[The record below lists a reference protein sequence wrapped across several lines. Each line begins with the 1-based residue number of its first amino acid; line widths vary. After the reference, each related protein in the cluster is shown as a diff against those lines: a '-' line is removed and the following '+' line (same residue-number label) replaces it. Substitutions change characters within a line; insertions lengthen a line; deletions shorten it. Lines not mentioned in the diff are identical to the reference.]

1 VGQHDVKYCF
11 GHRHRSQFVS
21 SCRAHNSQQ
30 WEQSDHLLCQEH
42 RWRRNNAVTVTLNA
56 PTRFV
61 EVRIAEYSG
70 LDRTNP
76 LDVNS
81 SASGTSQTANSG
93 PVTTTSANELL
104 VASGTT
110 QTFFNGSGSGYTLR
124 TITQPNGSILQDR
137 IVTSTGTYEAP
148 APQVTT
154 SNWVMQLVTFRAPGQ

>member
-1 VGQHDVKYCF
+1 M
-11 GHRHRSQFVS
+11 
-21 SCRAHNSQQ
+21 
-30 WEQSDHLLCQEH
+30 
-42 RWRRNNAVTVTLNA
+42 TVTLNA

-76 LDVNS
+76 LDVS
-81 SASGTSQTANSG
+81 SSGTSQTANSG

-110 QTFFNGSGSGYTLR
+110 QTLFNGSGSGYTLR

>member
-1 VGQHDVKYCF
+1 M
-11 GHRHRSQFVS
+11 
-21 SCRAHNSQQ
+21 
-30 WEQSDHLLCQEH
+30 
-42 RWRRNNAVTVTLNA
+42 TVTLNA

-110 QTFFNGSGSGYTLR
+110 QTVFNAGSGYTLC